1 MKVPNIFFALLLT
14 LPFTSCDQIDEN
26 SSGNGTMLYELQYI
40 NTGLSGQIIEKE
52 DLEFNEV
59 FEFSPDSTFIKRR
72 VYVDSVSIAKGIY
85 SMGRSGDGEFF
96 ELNYQ
101 MESHLIQSCGSSLV
115 ERISILNEKEI
126 FNGSYMPCDGPGYG
140 YLLVN

>member
-1 MKVPNIFFALLLT
+1 MKLPNILFALLLN

-26 SSGNGTMLYELQYI
+26 SSGNWTMLYELQYI
-40 NTGLSGQIIEKE
+40 NTGLSGQTIQKE

-85 SMGRSGDGEFF
+85 SMGQSGDGEFF